1 VTWILRS
8 GLPHKRKTLKN
19 HEVKILINKMLRM
32 KLKRKVSIKKGSKT
46 KKITIKKIKTNFEYK
61 QNEI

>member
-1 VTWILRS
+1 
-8 GLPHKRKTLKN
+8 
-19 HEVKILINKMLRM
+19 M

-46 KKITIKKIKTNFEYK
+46 KKKIAIKKIRTKFEYK